1 MKRRIVRIA
10 LAAVLLAAGLVL
22 HHLELSV
29 PTLLVCVASY
39 LLTGYRV
46 LWKAGRNI
54 LHGKVFDENFLMSIA
69 TLGAFVVGEYPE
81 AAAVMLFYQIGELFE
96 DMAVKR
102 SRRSIKDLMDIC
114 PDTARRKTADGS
126 EIVSPEDVAIGD
138 VLLVAAGERIALD
151 GTVLSGTAQIDTS
164 ALTGESV
171 PRTVR
176 AGDAVHSGCI
186 DLDGTLEMRVD
197 KAFTESTASKI
208 LELVENAA
216 ARKSR
221 SENFITRF
229 AAWYTPTVV
238 VLALL
243 LAVVPPLVLHAPFGG
258 WIYRALNFLVVS
270 CPCALVISVPLSFF
284 GGIGAA
290 SKNGIL
296 VKGSAYLE
304 ALCDASA
311 IVMDKTGTL
320 TEGVFEVTGVE
331 PRGVDAQELLYLAAG
346 AEQFSSHPIA
356 ASLRKACAD
365 LPDEAQVTDVKA
377 FAGKGVGA
385 LVCGRAVLAGN
396 RALLAEHGI
405 DCPEQDSVGTVVH
418 VAADGVYA
426 GHIVVSDRL
435 KPDAADT
442 IRALRQS
449 GLRTVMLS
457 GDRKSAAE
465 ATAKALLLDAVHA
478 ELLPADKVSELEKI
492 IQTEKGKVVY
502 VGDGINDAPVLARAD
517 VGVAMG
523 ALGSDAAIEAADVVL
538 ITDEVKKLVSVRAIA
553 QRTMRIVR
561 ENIVFALAVKVGVL
575 LSSALGLTG
584 LWLAVFADVGVC
596 VLAIL
601 NALRALRH
609 PIGGKA

>member
-1 MKRRIVRIA
+1 MKRSVICICI
-10 LAAVLLAAGLVL
+10 AAVLLAAGLVL
-22 HHLELSV
+22 HHLDYWI
-29 PTLLVCVASY
+29 PTLAVCVASY
-39 LLTGYRV
+39 LLTGLRV
-46 LWKAGRNI
+46 LRKAGKNI
-54 LHGKVFDENFLMSIA
+54 LHGQVFDENFLMCIA
-69 TLGAFVVGEYPE
+69 TIGAFAVGEYPE
-81 AAAVMLFYQIGELFE
+81 AAAVMLFYRIGELFE
-96 DMAVKR
+96 DMAVRR
-102 SRRSIKDLMDIC
+102 SRRSVKELMEIC

-126 EIVSPEDVAIGD
+126 EIVSPEDVQIGD

-151 GTVLSGTAQIDTS
+151 GTVLSGSAQLDTS

-171 PRTVR
+171 PRTVS

-186 DLDGTLEMRVD
+186 SLDGTLEIRAD
-197 KAFTESTASKI
+197 KAFGESTASKI

-243 LAVVPPLVLHAPFGG
+243 LAVVPPLVLHDAFKE

-290 SKNGIL
+290 SRNGIL

-320 TEGVFEVTGVE
+320 TEGVFEVTEIEPHAVE
-331 PRGVDAQELLYLAAG
+331 SAELLRLAAG

-356 ASLRKACAD
+356 VSLRRACEN
-365 LPDEAQVTDVKA
+365 LPDEAQVTQATA

-385 LVCGRAVLAGN
+385 VVCGRKVLAGSETLMREN
-396 RALLAEHGI
+396 GI
-405 DCPEQDSVGTVVH
+405 DCPANDSIGTVVH

-426 GHIVVSDRL
+426 GRIVVSDRI
-435 KPDAADT
+435 KPDAAGT
-442 IRALRQS
+442 IAALRQS

-465 ATAKALLLDAVHA
+465 ATAKALSIDAVHA
-478 ELLPADKVSELEKI
+478 ELLPADKVTELEKI
-492 IQTEKGKVVY
+492 LRTEKGKTVY
-502 VGDGINDAPVLARAD
+502 VGDGLNDAPVLARAD

-538 ITDEVKKLVSVRAIA
+538 ITDEIRKLVDVRAIA

-561 ENIVFALAVKVGVL
+561 ENIVFALAVKAAVL
-575 LSSALGLTG
+575 VSSALGFTG

-601 NALRALRH
+601 NALRALKK
-609 PIGGKA
+609 GKTT

>member
-10 LAAVLLAAGLVL
+10 FAAVLLAAGLVL
-22 HHLELSV
+22 HHLELAV
-29 PTLLVCVASY
+29 PTLIVCMASY

-54 LHGKVFDENFLMSIA
+54 LHGKVFDENFLMSLA
-69 TLGAFVVGEYPE
+69 TLGAFAVGEYPE

-96 DMAVKR
+96 DMAVRR

-126 EIVSPEDVAIGD
+126 EIVSPEDVQIGD

-151 GTVLSGTAQIDTS
+151 GTVLSGEAQLDTS
-164 ALTGESV
+164 AITGESV

-186 DLDGTLEMRVD
+186 DLDGTLEVRAD
-197 KAFTESTASKI
+197 KAFAQSTASKI
-208 LELVENAA
+208 MELVENAA

-243 LAVVPPLVLHAPFGG
+243 LAVVPPLALHEPFGG

-290 SKNGIL
+290 SRSGIL

-311 IVMDKTGTL
+311 IVLDKTGTL
-320 TEGVFEVTGVE
+320 TEGVFEVTQIE
-331 PRGVDAQELLYLAAG
+331 PQGVDEAQLLRLAAG

-356 ASLRKACAD
+356 VSLRKACAD
-365 LPDEAQVTDVKA
+365 LPDESQVTDVKA

-385 LVCGRAVLAGN
+385 TVCGSAVLAGKD
-396 RALLAEHGI
+396 ALLRENGI
-405 DCPEQDSVGTVVH
+405 DCPERDGFGTVVY
-418 VAADGVYA
+418 VAADGVYI
-426 GHIVVSDRL
+426 GRIVVSDRI
-435 KPDAADT
+435 KPDAAET

-457 GDRKSAAE
+457 GDRRSAAE
-465 ATAKALLLDAVHA
+465 AVAEVLSLDAVHA
-478 ELLPADKVSELEKI
+478 ELLPQEKVTELEKI
-492 IQTEKGKVVY
+492 LNAEKGKTVY

-538 ITDEVKKLVSVRAIA
+538 ITDEVHKLVRVRAIA
-553 QRTMRIVR
+553 RKTMRIVR
-561 ENIVFALAVKVGVL
+561 ENIVFALAVKAGVL
-575 LSSALGLTG
+575 VSSALGLTG

-601 NALRALRH
+601 NALRALQSE
-609 PIGGKA
+609 GDKG